1 MRRNK
6 VNGVIANNIYIDADR
21 MSDAN
26 IGNLTKETMMI
37 HAWHDCLESPC
48 TNDLTGGPDLTL
60 TLPKSRRSYSVAWQY
75 KKMSYQR
82 YHKKPES

>member
-26 IGNLTKETMMI
+26 IGNLAKETMMI
-37 HAWHDCLESPC
+37 YDDDILS
-48 TNDLTGGPDLTL
+48 GITL
-60 TLPKSRRSYSVAWQY
+60 YCAHEWNWSTMLQNS
-75 KKMSYQR
+75 
-82 YHKKPES
+82 